1 MFKNHRSKK
10 IRQDY
15 HRKNLANPFFPR
27 KKKGQGGHFLRWL
40 ILFALLLILA
50 GWFFLASSFW
60 RLQAVTVIGLTRI
73 STAEIEQIIWSQA
86 DQSRYLIFKQSNI
99 FLFDREAAAQ
109 TIASEYNLAGAVVE
123 RSWPRALRIQA
134 QERPYAFIFQEGSGF
149 FHASADGYVIKE
161 PTVVDEELNKY
172 PILENKNEN
181 SLLDDR
187 DRIVIKEDYLNF
199 FLQLSEQLAGQT
211 EVRAD
216 KFIIDQELNMIT
228 VKFFD
233 GPAVYFNV
241 KNDAGEQLERLL
253 LVKKEK
259 IKDNFSK
266 MNYIDLR
273 YGDRIFINP
282 DLN

>member
-1 MFKNHRSKK
+1 MFKNHRPKK

-27 KKKGQGGHFLRWL
+27 KKKGKSGHSLRWL
-40 ILFALLLILA
+40 IFFALLLILA

-149 FHASADGYVIKE
+149 FHTSADGYVIKE

-199 FLQLSEQLAGQT
+199 FLKLSEQLAGQT